1 MQTTAIVDH
10 QCLAAPAVDRTGL
23 RFCKVNGIGVRLA
36 GGVG

>member
-1 MQTTAIVDH
+1 MQPTAIVNH

-23 RFCKVNGIGVRLA
+23 RFRKVSGIGVRLA